1 MDGGAAPRP
10 ALRGAR
16 PPLRRPRAPDRGEAH
31 EPLARAPGGRAPGR
45 GPLTLEVALEH
56 RFGAFRLD
64 AAFRAP
70 PGVTALFG
78 RSGSGKTTIVNAVA
92 GLLAPVRGRVAVD
105 GAVLLDTE
113 ARVRVPAHRRRVGTV
128 FQEARLFP
136 HLSVRQNLAFGR
148 WFAPRGAALE
158 DTARVVDL
166 LGIGHLLDR
175 RPGALSGGEASRVAI
190 GRAILSGP
198 RILLMDEPLAALDEA
213 RRAEILPFL
222 ERLRDEARVPI
233 LYVSHSVA
241 EVARLAT
248 TVVAIEAGRV
258 VRAGPA
264 EEILADPDAVP
275 ALGVREAGAVLR
287 ARVVGHDAA
296 DGLTEIEAGA
306 GRLWLPRIDAPP
318 GARVRVRIAAQD
330 VILALEAPTG
340 ISALNVLPAVVT
352 AIHEGQGPGAAV
364 GLMVGED
371 RLLARITRRSVRA
384 LGLAP
389 GTRCFA
395 VLKAVGVAPRDVGG
409 LGAGSGS
416 DRGRRPDRGQRP
428 ESGRQPDREER
439 PEGG

>member
-1 MDGGAAPRP
+1 M
-10 ALRGAR
+10 
-16 PPLRRPRAPDRGEAH
+16 
-31 EPLARAPGGRAPGR
+31 
-45 GPLTLEVALEH
+45 TLEVALGH

-64 AAFRAP
+64 AAFAAP

-78 RSGSGKTTIVNAVA
+78 RSGSGKTTIVKAVA
-92 GLLAPVRGRVAVD
+92 GLLAPERGRVAVG

-113 ARVRVPAHRRRVGTV
+113 AGVRVPAHRRRVGTV

-136 HLSVRQNLAFGR
+136 HLSVRANLAFGR

-158 DTARVVDL
+158 DTARVVEM
-166 LGIGHLLDR
+166 LGIGHLLHR

-190 GRAILSGP
+190 GRALLSGP
-198 RILLMDEPLAALDEA
+198 RILLMDEPLASLDEA
-213 RRAEILPFL
+213 RRAEILPYL

-264 EEILADPDAVP
+264 EEVLADPDAVP

-306 GRLWLPRIDAPP
+306 GRLWLPRIDAPV
-318 GARVRVRIAAQD
+318 GAPLRVRIAAQD

-352 AIHEGQGPGAAV
+352 AIHEGEGPGAAV
-364 GLMVGED
+364 GLLAGED

-389 GTRCFA
+389 GTPCVA
-395 VLKAVGVAPRDVGG
+395 VLKAVSVAPRDVGG
-409 LGAGSGS
+409 PSAGSGS
-416 DRGRRPDRGQRP
+416 ERGPRLAAQRRPGADGGSNRGTGSRENP
-428 ESGRQPDREER
+428 SPDVL
-439 PEGG
+439 